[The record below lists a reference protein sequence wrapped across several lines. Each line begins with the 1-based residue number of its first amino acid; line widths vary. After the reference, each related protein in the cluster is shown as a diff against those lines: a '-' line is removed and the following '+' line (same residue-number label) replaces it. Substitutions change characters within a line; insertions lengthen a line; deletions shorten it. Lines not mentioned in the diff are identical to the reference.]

1 MNTLFAPIIAIAM
14 GNNKAKIYTV
24 SELNLLVKGVL
35 EGNLP
40 NRLAV
45 TGEIV
50 SGKLQ
55 SASGH
60 YYFSLKDKNSSLP
73 CVIWKSKFAKLKFKP
88 ENGIAVL
95 AAGAIN
101 VYTPHGKYQF
111 YIDKLEPA
119 GVGALQLAFEQ
130 MYERLKEQ
138 GLFDDEHKK
147 ALPKYPQRIGI
158 LTSESGAA
166 VHDIA
171 DSIYNRW
178 PPAKLF
184 LEPVAV
190 QGKGAAGEIAK
201 AIRNVNMRNK
211 KLKLDVLIVGR
222 GGGSKEDLWAFNEE
236 VLARAIFDSKIPVIS
251 AVGHEIDTTIADL
264 VADARA
270 STPTKAGVIAVP
282 DMQEILAK
290 LASVENGL
298 NSDIA
303 WKIKTAKQNI
313 ETILAGAAFRNPFL
327 LVRNREQVLDETQS
341 QLVIAAE
348 QLLVQLS
355 NMLYVKQEQI
365 RKIEPHWLLGVKK
378 VDLNNLRNRAENVIN
393 TIVNK
398 AAVRL
403 AAVENRLAALNPKS
417 VLRRGYSITTSKK
430 TGVLVRNLADVQ
442 LGDCLITEL
451 GNKNLIES
459 EVIKK

>member
-1 MNTLFAPIIAIAM
+1 MNTLFAPIITPAM
-14 GNNKAKIYTV
+14 GDNKAKIYTV
-24 SELNLLVKGVL
+24 SELNSLVKGVL
-35 EGNLP
+35 EGNMP
-40 NRLAV
+40 SRLAV
-45 TGEIV
+45 TGEIA

-88 ENGIAVL
+88 ENGMAVL
-95 AAGAIN
+95 TTGSIE

-111 YIDKLEPA
+111 YVDKVEPA

-130 MYERLKEQ
+130 MYKRLKEQ

-158 LTSESGAA
+158 LTSQSGAA

-184 LEPVAV
+184 LYPVAV

-201 AIRNVNMRNK
+201 AIKDVNRRNK
-211 KLKLDVLIVGR
+211 KLKLDILIVGR

-282 DMQEILAK
+282 DMREILAK

-303 WKIKTAKQNI
+303 WKIKTAKQNM

-327 LVRNREQVLDETQS
+327 PVRNREQVLDEIQS
-341 QLVIAAE
+341 RLVISAE
-348 QLLVQLS
+348 QLLAQLS
-355 NMLYVKQEQI
+355 NKLYSSQEQI
-365 RKIEPHWLLGVKK
+365 RKIEPHRLIGAKK
-378 VDLNNLRNRAENVIN
+378 LDLNNLRNRAENVISAV
-393 TIVNK
+393 VNK
-398 AAVRL
+398 AEIRL
-403 AAVENRLAALNPKS
+403 AAMENRLAALNPKS
-417 VLRRGYSITTSKK
+417 VLQRGYSITTNKK
-430 TGVLVRNLADVQ
+430 TGFLVRNLADVKI
-442 LGDCLITEL
+442 GDCLITEL

-459 EVIKK
+459 KVIKK

>member
-1 MNTLFAPIIAIAM
+1 AAVRDMIRTLVRRFAPIRI
-14 GNNKAKIYTV
+14 
-24 SELNLLVKGVL
+24 LL
-35 EGNLP
+35 
-40 NRLAV
+40 
-45 TGEIV
+45 
-50 SGKLQ
+50 
-55 SASGH
+55 
-60 YYFSLKDKNSSLP
+60 Y
-73 CVIWKSKFAKLKFKP
+73 
-88 ENGIAVL
+88 
-95 AAGAIN
+95 
-101 VYTPHGKYQF
+101 
-111 YIDKLEPA
+111 
-119 GVGALQLAFEQ
+119 
-130 MYERLKEQ
+130 
-138 GLFDDEHKK
+138 
-147 ALPKYPQRIGI
+147 
-158 LTSESGAA
+158 
-166 VHDIA
+166 
-171 DSIYNRW
+171 
-178 PPAKLF
+178 
-184 LEPVAV
+184 PVAV
-190 QGKGAAGEIAK
+190 QGAVAAKQIASALGELDK
-201 AIRNVNMRNK
+201 QK
-211 KLKLDVLIVGR
+211 EKLGGIDLIIMGR
-222 GGGSKEDLWAFNEE
+222 GGGSLEDLWAFNEE